1 MIERIDNG
9 LQIAVLAVC
18 GVVALVRA
26 LRSRGKLWTLLAL
39 FYGSWFLGDVY
50 WSVCLF
56 FYGQTPQ
63 ISVVSDLSWYAAYI
77 FLYMLLR
84 EAAPPVTRQEKRVL
98 PWLGPVFALGMAV
111 FFMRWGEVASNL
123 IYAGLLGL
131 LLFASIRRLMDGRQ
145 VPHARFLC
153 AAILCACLMEYALW
167 TASCFWTGETLGNP
181 YYWFDLLLTASFVS
195 FLPAVRRAVAA

>member
-1 MIERIDNG
+1 
-9 LQIAVLAVC
+9 
-18 GVVALVRA
+18 
-26 LRSRGKLWTLLAL
+26 
-39 FYGSWFLGDVY
+39 
-50 WSVCLF
+50 
-56 FYGQTPQ
+56 
-63 ISVVSDLSWYAAYI
+63 
-77 FLYMLLR
+77 MLLR
-84 EAAPPVTRQEKRVL
+84 EAAPPVTRREKRVL
-98 PWLGPVFALGMAV
+98 PWLGPALALGMAA

-145 VPHARFLC
+145 VPHARFLY

-167 TASCFWTGETLGNP
+167 TASCFWTGETLRNP